1 MGSQD
6 KSSGSTV
13 GDILIHST
21 AGPISDVRSESTVH
35 ASSVWVKVVDRLRGM
50 HGDLQVSLCCAQSA
64 A

>member
-6 KSSGSTV
+6 KCSELTV

-21 AGPISDVRSESTVH
+21 AGPVSDVRLESAVR
-35 ASSVWVKVVDRLRGM
+35 ASLVWVKVVDLLRWMYGEI
-50 HGDLQVSLCCAQSA
+50 QVSLCCAQSA